1 MPSIHIFLL
10 QPLEVVRLIAILSLA
25 CLKRYIYTLGR
36 ILRPLVL
43 SRARALKPFNNHLA
57 LMSFFATSS
66 QFSAVPLLLSALNP
80 QHLGKSQVCHFVN
93 GFLFFTVTATQLREF
108 KKSKDCLF
116 LLLAQN
122 FYSVQGNSCCNL
134 IPVLTIKF
142 IILKCLY
149 SDMYGEFGGGKW
161 GREERREEPGEEKEL
176 FYF

>member
-93 GFLFFTVTATQLREF
+93 GFLFSTVMAIQLREF
-108 KKSKDCLF
+108 KKAKTVFSFSLPRISIQC
-116 LLLAQN
+116 
-122 FYSVQGNSCCNL
+122 
-134 IPVLTIKF
+134 
-142 IILKCLY
+142 
-149 SDMYGEFGGGKW
+149 
-161 GREERREEPGEEKEL
+161 RETDAAI
-176 FYF
+176 